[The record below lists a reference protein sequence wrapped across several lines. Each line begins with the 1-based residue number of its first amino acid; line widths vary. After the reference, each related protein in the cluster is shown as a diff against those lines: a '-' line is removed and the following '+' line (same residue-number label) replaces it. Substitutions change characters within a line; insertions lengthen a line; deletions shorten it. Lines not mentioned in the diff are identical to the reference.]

1 MNKAT
6 PEIKKRLEEL
16 RTILRSENISHGELI
31 ELQDLTQYIEE
42 GDVELLEPAG
52 VPENPISTK
61 TFTITL
67 EGKSQSDIESAMQ
80 EVMNAIQSGYHC
92 GANSNYD
99 GLFSFESS
107 GEYDD

>member
-1 MNKAT
+1 MKEAT
-6 PEIKKRLEEL
+6 PAITERLEYL
-16 RTILRSENISHGELI
+16 RGQIKAERISLDEI
-31 ELQDLTQYIEE
+31 CELQGLAEYIDE

-52 VPENPISTK
+52 VPEYPVSTK

-80 EVMNAIQSGYHC
+80 EVMNSIQSGYEC
-92 GANSNYD
+92 GANSNDD
-99 GLFSFESS
+99 GSFSFESN